1 MLQSTNNQL
10 FVGTS
15 FESGNVNMSG
25 EGRTNTHKRK
35 SSKQQSNYKQRK
47 SSMSGRNRNSILS
60 DNESTGESENCD
72 NNKIVLDTKNSKGL
86 THKQDKKLPHFL
98 RKLWTML
105 HEPKVKNWIQFFF
118 FHKNYT

>member
-1 MLQSTNNQL
+1 MLQANNNRQ

-15 FESGNVNMSG
+15 FDSGRMNMSG
-25 EGRTNTHKRK
+25 DGRTNTHKRK

-47 SSMSGRNRNSILS
+47 SSMSGRNNNRNSIHS

-72 NNKIVLDTKNSKGL
+72 NNKIVLETRYSIGL

-105 HEPKVKNWIQFFF
+105 HEPKVKHLLKEI
-118 FHKNYT
+118 